1 MLATR
6 SGLALAGIYR
16 ARLNDGR
23 WHFQHGPIDLLI
35 FVEGTKHA
43 CGHAIEQAWHRFQCV
58 LQELTEELPLLR
70 TDGAQSHQFES
81 PIARRM
87 ARACWPFHQRFGLFV
102 TPMAA
107 VAGSVAE
114 EILACLDLPG
124 IDRASVNNGGDIAL
138 FVKHNSCFKVG
149 VIADTAA
156 FESATLTGLASS
168 ELMAA
173 GSLPAGLP
181 PIAASISI
189 NEHSGVQGI
198 ATSGWRGRSLSL
210 GIADAVTVLAKTA
223 ARADAAATMIANA
236 VNVDHPGIVRMPAD
250 QVRDDSDLRQMPVTR
265 AVAALPH
272 LMIDQALDRGV
283 AFANKLV
290 RAALIDSAFLVLQG
304 AHRVA
309 GVDRLGLH

>member
-1 MLATR
+1 MLATLSR
-6 SGLALAGIYR
+6 PALAGIYR
-16 ARLNDGR
+16 ARLDDGR

-35 FVEGTKHA
+35 FVEGSMHA
-43 CGHAIEQAWHRFQCV
+43 CGQAIEQAWYRFQYV

-70 TDGAQSHQFES
+70 TDGAQPHQFES

-124 IDRASVNNGGDIAL
+124 VDRASVNNGGDIAL

-156 FESATLTGLASS
+156 FESRTLTGLAT
-168 ELMAA
+168 A
-173 GSLPAGLP
+173 GLPPAGLP
-181 PIAASISI
+181 PIAAAI
-189 NEHSGVQGI
+189 NIDEHSGVQGI

-223 ARADAAATMIANA
+223 AQADAAATMIANA
-236 VNVDHPGIVRMPAD
+236 VNVDHPGIIRLPAD
-250 QVRDDSDLRQMPVTR
+250 QVRDDSDLRQIPVTR
-265 AVAALPH
+265 AVAALPQS
-272 LMIDQALDRGV
+272 LIDQALDRGV
-283 AFANKLV
+283 EFANKLV
-290 RAALIDSAFLVLQG
+290 RVALIDSAFLVLQG

-309 GVDRLGLH
+309 GVDRRGLY